1 MLYIIEHVNSQKNNN
16 QTENCH
22 NKSGDLKGITCNYGN
37 VFICLV
43 VCLLILYL
51 MKKTANLHI
60 TFPPFLLL
68 INKIDGY
75 LANIA
80 SLQGKVVCL
89 ASFKQA
95 LHHA

>member
-1 MLYIIEHVNSQKNNN
+1 
-16 QTENCH
+16 
-22 NKSGDLKGITCNYGN
+22 
-37 VFICLV
+37 
-43 VCLLILYL
+43 

-89 ASFKQA
+89 ASFKQV